1 MGKICERVSAPA
13 PESSRNVK
21 SITNIINTR
30 HPRVRQNGKWRTRTL
45 KFPKRHRIHREGRI
59 EEGLKTF
66 TAAIAKKLAGSHQ
79 EVTTQPEQFR
89 LVQPESFLKFEV
101 KMNQDKFNIR

>member
-1 MGKICERVSAPA
+1 MGKISERVSAPA
-13 PESSRNVK
+13 PESSRDFE
-21 SITNIINTR
+21 SITDIINTR

-45 KFPKRHRIHREGRI
+45 KFTKRHRVHREGRI

-66 TAAIAKKLAGSHQ
+66 TAAIAEKVAGSYQ
-79 EVTTQPEQFR
+79 DVTTKPENFRRAQPK
-89 LVQPESFLKFEV
+89 PFLEFEM